1 MSQENVEVVRRVNE
15 AFNRADVAA
24 MLECLDPDGVWWPR
38 ADDLEVESVRGH
50 DAIAARF
57 ADMDASAKLR
67 VELEECIDVGEF
79 VVVAVHLVGR
89 GRTSGATFEE
99 RQAQTYRVRNGR
111 IAELRIHHGMSDAL
125 KAVGLAE

>member
-24 MLECLDPDGVWWPR
+24 MLECLDPDAVWWPR

-67 VELEECIDVGEF
+67 VELRECIYVGEF
-79 VVVAVHLVGR
+79 VVVAVTWLVV
-89 GRTSGATFEE
+89 GAP
-99 RQAQTYRVRNGR
+99 AVRRSRNATPR
-111 IAELRIHHGMSDAL
+111 PTEC
-125 KAVGLAE
+125 V

>member
-1 MSQENVEVVRRVNE
+1 MSQENVELVRRVNE

-57 ADMDASAKLR
+57 ADMDASVKLR
-67 VELEECIDVGEF
+67 AQAAVNEEQIVIAAEVTVDPGDFGHLQPIVDAASEELEQAGVSETPADVL
-79 VVVAVHLVGR
+79 A
-89 GRTSGATFEE
+89 
-99 RQAQTYRVRNGR
+99 
-111 IAELRIHHGMSDAL
+111 DAGYWH
-125 KAVGLAE
+125 KV